1 MKCIY
6 PSLSNYDLGLFR
18 IGGAGLAN
26 CMYVAARA
34 YSYSLRYNA
43 ELIEPTWEKIS
54 IGPIL
59 RGEQDKRHYIGLFD
73 KPFMRGLKKLKYI
86 HENVI
91 AESEIERFESSTDG
105 VLKVSGLGNY
115 FQDLNQKESA
125 EYFNMIIKEH
135 IKKIVDADDFENVIA
150 VHVRLGDYSA
160 SQRTPI
166 PWYSDMIK
174 KMSDYN
180 PDLKFYI
187 FSDGKDEEL
196 ESLIELRN
204 VERKFFGNALADI
217 LAISRCKLVL
227 ASDSTFS
234 AWGAFLGN
242 VPVIFP
248 KRHFPPV
255 FKDNSQTELVIANPD
270 DINNALDLSLIL

>member
-6 PSLSNYDLGLFR
+6 PSLSNLDLGFFR
-18 IGGAGLAN
+18 LGGAGLAN

-73 KPFMRGLKKLKYI
+73 KPFMHGLKKLKQIYKKM
-86 HENVI
+86 I
-91 AESEIERFESSTDG
+91 AESEIETFVSSTDG

-125 EYFNMIIKEH
+125 EYFNLIIKEH
-135 IKKIVDADDFENVIA
+135 IKEIIDSENFDNVVA
-150 VHVRLGDYSA
+150 VHVRLGDYSS

-166 PWYSDMIK
+166 MWYRDMIK
-174 KMSDYN
+174 IVSDYN
-180 PDLKFYI
+180 PDLKFYV
-187 FSDGKDEEL
+187 FSDGSDEEL
-196 ESLIELRN
+196 ESIIELPH

-242 VPVIFP
+242 VPIIFP

-255 FKDNSQTELVIANPD
+255 YKNNSVMELVSENTELTAE
-270 DINNALDLSLIL
+270 LSELLSTL

>member
-1 MKCIY
+1 M
-6 PSLSNYDLGLFR
+6 
-18 IGGAGLAN
+18 AN

-174 KMSDYN
+174 
-180 PDLKFYI
+180 
-187 FSDGKDEEL
+187 
-196 ESLIELRN
+196 
-204 VERKFFGNALADI
+204 
-217 LAISRCKLVL
+217 
-227 ASDSTFS
+227 
-234 AWGAFLGN
+234 
-242 VPVIFP
+242 
-248 KRHFPPV
+248 
-255 FKDNSQTELVIANPD
+255 
-270 DINNALDLSLIL
+270 